1 MVGLLGGLL
10 LLLLLL
16 LGLSL
21 VLLSRGSFLNGGRCL
36 LLLLLFLL
44 GHKES
49 KHFLCLNHVV
59 FINVKLTEDVINF
72 ILGHLDTHLALN
84 VVVLEGLDDEVIR
97 VVAFSGHLLLEHLDH
112 VVIGARSTDLTKKAI
127 KLTLRHE
134 DTNIVKSSSQ
144 VILVNDTILVDV
156 HHLEAVLV
164 HVKLLLG
171 ETSLILSLS
180 H

>member
-1 MVGLLGGLL
+1 MNLLSMVGLLGGLL

-21 VLLSRGSFLNGGRCL
+21 VLLSGGRCFL
-36 LLLLLFLL
+36 FLFLFLL

-49 KHFLCLNHVV
+49 KHFLGLNHVV
-59 FINVKLTEDVINF
+59 FINVKLTKDVINF
-72 ILGHLDTHLALN
+72 ILGHLVSPGLQGMLEHLDIHLALN
-84 VVVLEGLDDEVIR
+84 VVGLEGLDDEVIR

-112 VVIGARSTDLTKKAI
+112 VVIGARSADLTKKAI

-144 VILVNDTILVDV
+144 VIL
-156 HHLEAVLV
+156 
-164 HVKLLLG
+164 
-171 ETSLILSLS
+171 
-180 H
+180 